1 MEAWHLVELDE
12 DSSGLPAPCFSTMS
26 FQMIREVIL
35 EGKVVEWKI
44 QLPTMKHSF
53 SLNVIVVDL

>member
-12 DSSGLPAPCFSTMS
+12 DSSGLPAPS

-35 EGKVVEWKI
+35 EGKVVERKI